1 MPSSS
6 ALARIRLRHLQCFQ
20 AIVRSGTLGGAA
32 QALSITQPAVT
43 KTINELEE
51 ILGTRLFERG
61 RRGATL
67 TPEAQV
73 FMLHANASLDAL
85 GRAVDSIVEGPREPH
100 LTVGVLPTLA
110 PAFIPAVLRR
120 FEGMRPTAR
129 LRVIS
134 GRNKTLIDALRN
146 REMDVVIGRLS
157 DPDVMQGVTF
167 EQLFAEPMVIVLRKG
182 HPFATKFARRKVA
195 MSALGEYG
203 FVLPPEATIIRQMAD
218 GFMLRHGIVPQ
229 GVTVDT
235 LETSLA
241 RGLVMHADH
250 AWFTPIGCAQ
260 PDLDSGA
267 MVQLPAVITP
277 DEPVGVMLR
286 NDALPTAAVQALVQ
300 AAREEA
306 KTRGARKPTRRR

>member
-20 AIVRSGTLGGAA
+20 AVVRGGTLGSAA
-32 QALSITQPAVT
+32 QALSISQPAVT
-43 KTINELEE
+43 KTINELED

-73 FMLHANASLDAL
+73 FMLHASASLDAL
-85 GRAVDSIVEGPREPH
+85 SRAVQSMVEGPREPH

-167 EQLFAEPMVIVLRKG
+167 EQLFAEPMVVVLRRG
-182 HPFATKFARRKVA
+182 HPFVAKLARRKVNL
-195 MSALGEYG
+195 SALGQYG

-218 GFMLRHGIVPQ
+218 GFMVKHGIVPQ

-235 LETSLA
+235 LETALA
-241 RGLVMHADH
+241 RGLVMHAEH
-250 AWFTPIGCAQ
+250 VWFTPIGCAQ

-267 MVQLPAVITP
+267 MVKLPAMITP
-277 DEPVGVMLR
+277 DEPVGIMLR

-300 AAREEA
+300 AAREESKA
-306 KTRGARKPTRRR
+306 RNARKRPRRR